1 MPFPLAGS
9 SVSGAMDSR
18 PLFQTLHML
27 AEDNAAFFRDST
39 SETSQRFLAAFTT
52 IQEHARCLEPVL
64 GHFATIYHLF
74 DLDEQTPANG
84 YRSLAQTVHC
94 CLAHIIH
101 KSRYVAANRRSIFF
115 RTNHNCVE
123 LEAYCIA
130 LTQLRA
136 LVYLAQRLLT
146 QNRPGYLFNHEE
158 RGLSEQFLREYIT
171 MQKGCFYGRCMG
183 FQAAVA
189 LLIVSLSRDAD
200 GNVIQ
205 TLVLHPHWTELTLD
219 LSSLSSWSHPGSFL
233 AGMPD
238 TGVAAS
244 SLFTSGKFA
253 IDPELRGMEFERI
266 TQNLDVHFWKSFW
279 NLTEMELLAS
289 LASIA
294 SSQVRL
300 SRALLVPPHSFDLP
314 LVADPKLTVT
324 ITPPV
329 AHTGPGPADAIWD
342 PWYQG
347 LALPSPLHFL
357 LLSLQDSE
365 ELMNLMR
372 PEGTLALELL
382 WKAKPLP
389 RSPYLVVHFHGGG
402 FVAQTSKSHEP
413 YLKSWA
419 QELGAP
425 ILSIDYSLAPEA
437 PFPRALEECF
447 YAYCWALKNCHLLGK
462 EPRSTGQG
470 GERHGSE
477 FSGGTDVPKCFPF
490 PLSVPHHQG
499 MEPEPPEDPTVEKLG
514 PVNMVYRDT
523 ALLFRNLR
531 LSASSL
537 FSSMVEN
544 AGKVNGSG
552 GGTGEKAFCPAW
564 TLLHFFSLFRFLPTP
579 FLSHPPFLH
588 RAWPFLMVPWAPSGP
603 AALHVVHGTL
613 VPIPGPIPYLPG
625 SCLAEMEAGDTIQ
638 HSFPIVC
645 VLLSSSL
652 TPDVLWHTEPMRKS
666 ISEVGLKSKAH
677 SSFKESRKTQ
687 TCQDL
692 SCSSDTP
699 PDPGHDP
706 GQKHQTGFFLNDS
719 QREVAT
725 TSTHN
730 GLTFPDG
737 FQPIRST
744 QPATSLPLELSPIVK
759 NPFMSPLLAPDG
771 MLRGLPPIHIVAC
784 ALDPMLDDSVMF
796 ARRLRA
802 IGQPVTL
809 RVVQD
814 LPHGFLSLSQLCR
827 ETRQATTICTELI
840 RDILV
845 PPDQD
850 PPPPTNPPSVPTTAS
865 SHRKHRKLERTLH
878 TGPATSTTSQST
890 HQHPIPEDTMGT
902 GQERPVGAVST
913 EASAPSRPGGK
924 TAASSQH
931 LRRGSGSSGGPP
943 NRGKEMP
950 TPPSSPAPVVTPGQD
965 SSPPSGTVGRG
976 VGA

>member
-1 MPFPLAGS
+1 
-9 SVSGAMDSR
+9 MDSR
-18 PLFQTLHML
+18 ALFQTLHML

-39 SETSQRFLAAFTT
+39 SETGQRFLAAFTT
-52 IQEHARCLEPVL
+52 IREHARCLEPIL
-64 GHFATIYHLF
+64 GHFATINHLF

-84 YRSLAQTVHC
+84 YRSLAQTVRC

-123 LEAYCIA
+123 LEAYCTA

-146 QNRPGYLFNHEE
+146 HNRPGYLFNHEE

-183 FQAAVA
+183 FQFAPSIRPFLQTIAIS
-189 LLIVSLSRDAD
+189 LVSFGENYKRHVS
-200 GNVIQ
+200 GI
-205 TLVLHPHWTELTLD
+205 
-219 LSSLSSWSHPGSFL
+219 
-233 AGMPD
+233 
-238 TGVAAS
+238 GVAAS

-289 LASIA
+289 LASMA

-329 AHTGPGPADAIWD
+329 AHTGPGPVQMRLISHELRE
-342 PWYQG
+342 G
-347 LALPSPLHFL
+347 
-357 LLSLQDSE
+357 QDSE

-447 YAYCWALKNCHLLGK
+447 YAYCWALKNCHLLG
-462 EPRSTGQG
+462 STAQKVCLAGDSAG
-470 GERHGSE
+470 GNLCITVSMRAAAFGIKMPDGIMAAYPATLMQASA
-477 FSGGTDVPKCFPF
+477 SPSRLLTLLDPLL
-490 PLSVPHHQG
+490 PLSVLVKCLSAYAG

-514 PVNMVYRDT
+514 PINMMYRDT

-537 FSSMVEN
+537 FGSVVEN
-544 AGKVNGSG
+544 VGKVNGSG
-552 GGTGEKAFCPAW
+552 GGTE
-564 TLLHFFSLFRFLPTP
+564 S
-579 FLSHPPFLH
+579 
-588 RAWPFLMVPWAPSGP
+588 
-603 AALHVVHGTL
+603 
-613 VPIPGPIPYLPG
+613 
-625 SCLAEMEAGDTIQ
+625 
-638 HSFPIVC
+638 
-645 VLLSSSL
+645 
-652 TPDVLWHTEPMRKS
+652 MRKS
-666 ISEVGLKSKAH
+666 ISEVGLKSKLH
-677 SSFKESRKTQ
+677 GSFNESRKSQ

-692 SCSSDTP
+692 SCSSDAP
-699 PDPGHDP
+699 PDPAHDP
-706 GQKHQTGFFLNDS
+706 VQKHQPGFFLNDG
-719 QREVAT
+719 QQETAT
-725 TSTHN
+725 SSTHN

-737 FQPIRST
+737 FQPIRSA
-744 QPATSLPLELSPIVK
+744 QPATSLPLELSPIVR
-759 NPFMSPLLAPDG
+759 NPFMSPLLAPDA
-771 MLRGLPPIHIVAC
+771 MLRGLPPVHIVAC

-827 ETRQATTICTELI
+827 ETRQATSICTELI
-840 RDILV
+840 REILA

-850 PPPPTNPPSVPTTAS
+850 SPPPAAPTTSS

-878 TGPATSTTSQST
+878 TGPSTSQST
-890 HQHPIPEDTMGT
+890 HHHSVPEDTTGT
-902 GQERPVGAVST
+902 GQERSVGAAST
-913 EASAPSRPGGK
+913 ESGIPSGPGVK
-924 TAASSQH
+924 MSTSSQH

-943 NRGKEMP
+943 GKSKEMP
-950 TPPSSPAPVVTPGQD
+950 TPPPGPALAVTPGQD
-965 SSPPSGTVGRG
+965 SSPTSGTVGRG